1 MPRPDTGSAPGA
13 GGHRSA
19 GVETAL
25 ADAAPAGPAP
35 GDALDPEAAARW
47 TRTLEARSTRAH
59 GRRTLVKLLDAAV
72 TEFAAYGWHGARMAR
87 IAKRAG
93 TAHGTVY
100 VYFSDKDDLL
110 AAVYEDVSADFRSAM
125 GSMPPL
131 ETGPAGFAAIRAWVT
146 EVCSALQRHGAV
158 FQALTEALSDEEDS
172 RAGRAALRDQG
183 QILAIFAERIRA
195 TGTTGFDP
203 MIAALC
209 IYALIEG
216 SNRSV
221 LRGELLL
228 SETELVDGLSEFV
241 HRSVFGAGEDS

>member
-1 MPRPDTGSAPGA
+1 
-13 GGHRSA
+13 
-19 GVETAL
+19 
-25 ADAAPAGPAP
+25 
-35 GDALDPEAAARW
+35 
-47 TRTLEARSTRAH
+47 
-59 GRRTLVKLLDAAV
+59 V

-110 AAVYEDVSADFRSAM
+110 AAVYEDVGAEFRAVAEA
-125 GSMPPL
+125 MPPL
-131 ETGPAGFAAIRAWVT
+131 EPGAAGFSAIREWIT
-146 EVCSALQRHGAV
+146 GVCAALQRHGAV

-183 QILAIFAERIRA
+183 RALAAWADRIRA
-195 TGTTGFDP
+195 AGASGFDP

-221 LRGELLL
+221 LRGELIL
-228 SETELVDGLSEFV
+228 SEEELVDGLSEYV
-241 HRSVFGAGEDS
+241 HRSVFGAGAGV

>member
-1 MPRPDTGSAPGA
+1 VPTSEPAATAEVPGED
-13 GGHRSA
+13 
-19 GVETAL
+19 VLEQETA
-25 ADAAPAGPAP
+25 G
-35 GDALDPEAAARW
+35 RW
-47 TRTLEARSTRAH
+47 SRTLEARSTRAH

-110 AAVYEDVSADFRSAM
+110 AAVYEDVGMEFRSVIDAM
-125 GSMPPL
+125 PAL
-131 ETGPAGFAAIRAWVT
+131 EPGAAGFSATREWVT
-146 EVCSALQRHGAV
+146 RVCAALQRHGAV

-172 RAGRAALRDQG
+172 RAGQAALRDQSRA
-183 QILAIFAERIRA
+183 LSAWADRIRA

-228 SETELVDGLSEFV
+228 SEEELVNGLAEFV
-241 HRSVFGAGEDS
+241 HRSVFGAGAEV